1 MIFVYILFILV
12 PLSIAQ
18 DIVFPSDAV
27 RQSKNQTME
36 VRMKKECSIN
46 MTIVEENG
54 EIECE
59 CVSGYLYYPPLDR
72 CFKPYSR
79 GPCNA
84 GEYFILQPGKFTA
97 ECLQN
102 PCKEGSVF
110 YQNSCHELLK
120 LGPPCDDEK
129 SLVIDEKTLEIS
141 CQEVST
147 VLYQVIV
154 APIRR
159 CSPGSKMAARGICRR
174 IL

>member
-1 MIFVYILFILV
+1 
-12 PLSIAQ
+12 
-18 DIVFPSDAV
+18 
-27 RQSKNQTME
+27 
-36 VRMKKECSIN
+36 

-102 PCKEGSVF
+102 PCEEGSVF

-129 SLVIDEKTLEIS
+129 SLVIDEKTFEIS
-141 CQEVST
+141 CQNLADNQTPEAFYPT
-147 VLYQVIV
+147 IAFPAVIV

-159 CSPGSKMAARGICRR
+159 CLRGSRMDYRGRCRGSV
-174 IL
+174 